1 MRCPSCNSENPVT
14 AKFCI
19 ECGAALKCHCS
30 KCGFDNLP
38 QAKFCSECGASFI
51 ESVGKAVTE
60 PSTNAGMSGAGAR
73 QSTGNGQRRHL
84 TVMFC
89 DVVSSTTLAAQLDPE
104 ERRELIADYHRT
116 ASQAVERFGG
126 HVAQYLGDGVLAYF
140 GWPEAHD
147 NDAERGARG
156 PGDPRLS
163 GKAQ

>member
-1 MRCPSCNSENPVT
+1 IRCPICNSENPVT

-19 ECGAALKCHCS
+19 ECGAALKRHCS

-73 QSTGNGQRRHL
+73 QSTGNGERRHL

-89 DVVSSTTLAAQLDPE
+89 DVVSSTTLAA
-104 ERRELIADYHRT
+104 
-116 ASQAVERFGG
+116 
-126 HVAQYLGDGVLAYF
+126 
-140 GWPEAHD
+140 
-147 NDAERGARG
+147 
-156 PGDPRLS
+156 
-163 GKAQ
+163 